1 MMRVRLLTLGLVLGL
16 ALGLS
21 SAPARADLLTLECKS
36 SRNQPYKVTYDTET
50 KELKRTTSEGAQSY
64 KIVRSQFELT
74 GDALVW
80 GQAKELHGDI
90 LVFFGSKQMVKN
102 FYGNGSEVTDNC
114 TQK

>member
-1 MMRVRLLTLGLVLGL
+1 MRAIWISAGSALLL
-16 ALGLS
+16 AAAAL
-21 SAPARADLLTLECKS
+21 PVRADLLTLECKS

-50 KELKRTTSEGAQSY
+50 KELKRTTSEATQSY
-64 KIVRSQFELT
+64 MIVRSQFELT

-80 GQAKELHGDI
+80 GKTKETHGDI

-102 FYGNGSEVTDNC
+102 FYGNGSEVTDSC